1 MFIPGYCVS
10 RGGPLLWGMSR
21 GTWQITHIYGNTS
34 LSRRMKSGECAN
46 GVLLWNGEEQ
56 FMVIFI
62 QKQTIVFIIVI
73 IIVVVAIIIIGTSEI
88 GCVVKIS

>member
-1 MFIPGYCVS
+1 MFIPEYCVS

-21 GTWQITHIYGNTS
+21 GQITHIYGNTS
-34 LSRRMKSGECAN
+34 LFRRMKSAECAN

-56 FMVIFI
+56 FIVIFI